1 MQRVPA
7 LLALAMSAILVACE
21 ENSCEGAQC
30 SAAAFGEFSF
40 HGSSPNLNK
49 RDLEYAAGLNEFWEE
64 SPGQPIDK
72 LRSFTKFVPRTDLA
86 RFLVKY
92 ELFTKIVDVH
102 GVIVECGVH
111 MGGGLMAW
119 AQLSALLEPI
129 NHLRRVYGFDTF
141 GPGFVE
147 ERTNEAKGDAL
158 PWRGFLQTGEGVV
171 RHLERA
177 VKLYDVNRY
186 ISHVPKVE
194 LVPGD
199 ITLTAPEF
207 VEKNP
212 HLVVS
217 LLYLDVDHYEPT
229 KAALEAFLPR
239 MPKGGVIVFD
249 ELNIKEWAGETMAVL
264 DVLGISNLRIRRFPF
279 NPQISYAVIE

>member
-102 GVIVECGVH
+102 GV
-111 MGGGLMAW
+111 MM
-119 AQLSALLEPI
+119 
-129 NHLRRVYGFDTF
+129 R
-141 GPGFVE
+141 PGE
-147 ERTNEAKGDAL
+147 DA
-158 PWRGFLQTGEGVV
+158 R
-171 RHLERA
+171 
-177 VKLYDVNRY
+177 
-186 ISHVPKVE
+186 
-194 LVPGD
+194 
-199 ITLTAPEF
+199 
-207 VEKNP
+207 
-212 HLVVS
+212 
-217 LLYLDVDHYEPT
+217 
-229 KAALEAFLPR
+229 
-239 MPKGGVIVFD
+239 
-249 ELNIKEWAGETMAVL
+249 
-264 DVLGISNLRIRRFPF
+264 
-279 NPQISYAVIE
+279 